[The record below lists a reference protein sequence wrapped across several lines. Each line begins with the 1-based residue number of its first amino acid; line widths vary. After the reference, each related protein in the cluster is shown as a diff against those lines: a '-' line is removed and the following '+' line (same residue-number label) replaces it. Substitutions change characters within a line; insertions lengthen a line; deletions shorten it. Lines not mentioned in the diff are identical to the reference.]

1 MLIIFT
7 QKLNCCIF
15 LYIYSYTVQYIFYLF
30 ILTTQIIMKTRERR
44 KIKKR
49 REKFKDFYFISF
61 CVDTTQK
68 LAGQRASRA
77 TIGSYLA
84 SYVLPI
90 PTLILPYSSPIPWE
104 PYENRNGEA
113 HGITEKSPTQ
123 KINQDTFLT
132 INKKKL

>member
-30 ILTTQIIMKTRERR
+30 ILTIQIIMKTRERR
-44 KIKKR
+44 KNKEKKSLKIFTLFLFVLIQHR
-49 REKFKDFYFISF
+49 SQQDSVLVEPLQ
-61 CVDTTQK
+61 VATQ
-68 LAGQRASRA
+68 LAM
-77 TIGSYLA
+77 
-84 SYVLPI
+84 YVLPI
-90 PTLILPYSSPIPWE
+90 PTLILSYSSPIPWE